1 MSTKTN
7 RLWKP
12 LKKIGEQVR
21 HIKDKN
27 IQRYSR
33 FNIYCQDESRF
44 GLLTLSH
51 KALTVKGVKPLCNY
65 QHRFDNTY
73 LFGAFSPI
81 NRNLLLLE
89 MPQCNSSNFQTFL
102 EHLGKEDEQE
112 FKILILDNGAFHH
125 AKSLIIPDNIA
136 LLFLPPYSPEL
147 NPAEKVWWM
156 IKRELKMK
164 LFKTIEELQEA
175 LSAAVK
181 KLCTQSAIK
190 QLTAFAYYQNI
201 I

>member
-1 MSTKTN
+1 MN

-12 LKKIGEQVR
+12 LKKIGER
-21 HIKDKN
+21 LTHIKDKN
-27 IQRYSR
+27 IENYSR

-44 GLLTLSH
+44 GLLTLAH
-51 KALTVKGVKPLCNY
+51 KALTRKGVKPLCHY

-73 LFGAFSPI
+73 LFGAFSPLNGNHLI
-81 NRNLLLLE
+81 LE
-89 MPQCNSSNFQTFL
+89 MPQCNSSTFQTFL
-102 EHLGKEDEQE
+102 EHLSNQDQQE

-125 AKSLIIPDNIA
+125 AKSLSIPGNIA

-164 LFKTIEELQEA
+164 LFKTIEELQQA
-175 LSAAVK
+175 LSTAVK
-181 KLCTQSAIK
+181 KVCTQPAIK
-190 QLTAFAYYQNI
+190 QLTAYSYYQI
-201 I
+201 II

>member
-1 MSTKTN
+1 MN
-7 RLWKP
+7 RLPKP
-12 LKKIGEQVR
+12 LKKIQEQVT
-21 HIKDKN
+21 HIKNKN
-27 IQRYSR
+27 IQKYVR

-44 GLLTLSH
+44 GLLTLAH
-51 KALTVKGVKPLCNY
+51 KALTRKGVKPLCHY

-81 NRNLLLLE
+81 NGNHLILE
-89 MPQCNSSNFQTFL
+89 MPHCNSSNFQTFL
-102 EHLGKEDEQE
+102 EHLSKEDQEE
-112 FKILILDNGAFHH
+112 FKIVILDNGAFHH
-125 AKSLIIPDNIA
+125 AKSLIIPHNIA
-136 LLFLPPYSPEL
+136 LLFLPPYSPKL
-147 NPAEKVWWM
+147 NPAEKVWWI

-175 LSAAVK
+175 LSTAVK
-181 KLCTQSAIK
+181 KLCTLPAIK

>member
-1 MSTKTN
+1 M
-7 RLWKP
+7 
-12 LKKIGEQVR
+12 
-21 HIKDKN
+21 
-27 IQRYSR
+27 
-33 FNIYCQDESRF
+33 
-44 GLLTLSH
+44 
-51 KALTVKGVKPLCNY
+51 
-65 QHRFDNTY
+65 
-73 LFGAFSPI
+73 LFT
-81 NRNLLLLE
+81 R
-89 MPQCNSSNFQTFL
+89 
-102 EHLGKEDEQE
+102 
-112 FKILILDNGAFHH
+112 

-175 LSAAVK
+175 LSSAVK